1 MPYIHKFMIGMENY
15 KECNLTLDI
24 MKEHIFKSQEKRILS
39 QHEAWSKHF
48 QSKGG

>member
-1 MPYIHKFMIGMENY
+1 MVGMEND
-15 KECNLTLDI
+15 KECNFNLDI
-24 MKEHIFKSQEKRILS
+24 KKEQIFNSREQRILT